1 MGIDRNPRSFSSQG
15 QWEQCDLRDSQQVR
29 EIMGKFNP
37 KVVIHTAAWVEVD
50 GCEENPAKAKE
61 SNETLT
67 KLVVSSSPKKAK
79 IVYISTEQVFP
90 GNKPY
95 AKESDP
101 TRPIN
106 IYGRTKLAGEQIVQK
121 SGNPHLIVRTNF
133 FGWSSGRKKTFGEW
147 LIQSLREK
155 QPIRLFTDFY
165 FTPLYAG
172 LMVDRLERLL
182 KKDAQGV
189 VHLGGR
195 DRVSK
200 YEFGKKLARMS
211 GLSFCSVK
219 DAQMDSVAS
228 LAPRPKD
235 ISLNSDRSEALLGTQ
250 APTLEK
256 SLQLF
261 LRDEK
266 AFKTA
271 TLIKRRRIPQS
282 IPYARQSI
290 DASDIR
296 AVTRVLKS
304 DFLTQGPEIEAF
316 EQEFANF
323 CGAKYAVACSSA
335 TAGLHL
341 SAMAL
346 GMGPNDL
353 WWTSP
358 NTFCATADAA
368 LRCGAEVDFVDIE
381 WGTYNMDLYL
391 LEEMLKKAS
400 KIGNLPKVVAP
411 VHFAG
416 NPVDMK
422 TLDKL
427 RKKYGFKAHATGATF
442 RGEKVGSCRWSDICV
457 FSFLAVKIIT
467 TGEGGMV
474 TTNSPEL
481 YEKLLRLR
489 THGITRDIQVRPL
502 SMRHP
507 WYYEKL
513 ELGNHYRMTDIQA
526 ALGRSQLKRI
536 GQFMKKRRQIAKTYN
551 SQLKKSPI
559 VLPSLTA
566 GADSSW
572 HLYVATIPKGQTMED
587 RDVLIQRLQAAGIK
601 ANLHYLPAQNFS
613 YYRKWISNRRGLKR
627 GFSPCPV
634 AQEYARRAI
643 SLPIC
648 PIRPGLRRCQ

>member
-1 MGIDRNPRSFSSQG
+1 MKEFSPQ
-15 QWEQCDLRDSQQVR
+15 
-29 EIMGKFNP
+29 I
-37 KVVIHTAAWVEVD
+37 VIHTAAWVDVD
-50 GCEENPAKAKE
+50 GCQVNPAKAKE

-67 KLVVSSSPKKAK
+67 KLVVSASPKKAK

-121 SGNPHLIVRTNF
+121 SRKQHLIVRTNF
-133 FGWSSGRKKTFGEW
+133 FGWSLGRKKTFGEW

-155 QPIRLFTDFY
+155 QPIQLFTDFY

-172 LMVDRLERLL
+172 LVADRLEHLL
-182 KKDAQGV
+182 KKEAQGV

-200 YEFGKKLARMS
+200 YEFGRKLARMS
-211 GLSFCSVK
+211 GLSFGSVK
-219 DAQMDSVAS
+219 DARMDSVAS

-235 ISLNSDRSEALLGTQ
+235 ISLNSGRAEALLGTQ
-250 APTLEK
+250 SPTLEK

-266 AFKTA
+266 AFKPT
-271 TLIKRRRIPQS
+271 TLIKRGRISQS

-296 AVTRVLKS
+296 AVTRALKS
-304 DFLTQGPEIEAF
+304 GFLTQGPEIEAF
-316 EQEFANF
+316 EQDFANF

-341 SAMAL
+341 SAQAL
-346 GMGPNDL
+346 GVGPGDL

-381 WGTYNMDLYL
+381 WGTYNMNLHL

-400 KIGNLPKVVAP
+400 KKGHLPKVVAP
-411 VHFAG
+411 VHFTG
-416 NPVDMK
+416 NPIDMEFLGRLSK
-422 TLDKL
+422 
-427 RKKYGFKAHATGATF
+427 RYGFRVVEDAAHATGATF
-442 RGEKVGSCRWSDICV
+442 QKTPVGSCRWSDLCV
-457 FSFLAVKIIT
+457 FSFHAVKVIT

-474 TTNSPEL
+474 TTNSQEL
-481 YEKLLRLR
+481 YEKLLLLR
-489 THGITRDIQVRPL
+489 THGISRDPRYRPAD
-502 SMRHP
+502 RKPP

-513 ELGNHYRMTDIQA
+513 ELGNHYRLTDIQA
-526 ALGRSQLKRI
+526 ALGRSQLSSLGKFL
-536 GQFMKKRRQIAKTYN
+536 QRRREIARRYDRGLRATGL
-551 SQLKKSPI
+551 QLPR
-559 VLPSLTA
+559 LTP
-566 GADSSW
+566 GGNSSW
-572 HLYVATIPKGQTMED
+572 HLYVVAVPENWGAGTRD
-587 RDVLIQRLQAAGIK
+587 RLLTSLREHGIN
-601 ANLHYLPAQNFS
+601 ANLHYTPVQEMKYYLEKGRSKNAGNKFSSCPIAKRYGSSAVSLPMFP
-613 YYRKWISNRRGLKR
+613 GLKER
-627 GFSPCPV
+627 EQRKV
-634 AQEYARRAI
+634 IQEVRAWCNFFR
-643 SLPIC
+643 LV
-648 PIRPGLRRCQ
+648 

>member
-1 MGIDRNPRSFSSQG
+1 MN
-15 QWEQCDLRDSQQVR
+15 
-29 EIMGKFNP
+29 KFNP
-37 KVVIHTAAWVEVD
+37 QVVIHTAAWVDVD
-50 GCEENPAKAKE
+50 GCQVNPAKAKE

-67 KLVVSSSPKKAK
+67 KLVVSASPKNAK

-90 GNKPY
+90 GNKTY

-106 IYGRTKLAGEQIVQK
+106 IYGRTKLAGEQIVQE
-121 SGNPHLIVRTNF
+121 SGRPHLIVRTNF

-147 LIQSLREK
+147 LIQSLRDK

-182 KKDAQGV
+182 KKDPQGV

-211 GLSFCSVK
+211 GLSFGSVK
-219 DAQMDSVAS
+219 DARMDSVAS

-235 ISLNSDRSEALLGTQ
+235 ISLNSDRAEALLGTKS
-250 APTLEK
+250 PTLEK
-256 SLQLF
+256 SLQRF
-261 LRDEK
+261 LGNEK

-271 TLIKRRRIPQS
+271 TLIKRRRISQS

-341 SAMAL
+341 SAMVL
-346 GMGPNDL
+346 GMGPGDL

-368 LRCGAEVDFVDIE
+368 LRCDAEVDFVDIE
-381 WGTYNMDLYL
+381 WGTYNMDLHL

-400 KIGNLPKVVAP
+400 REGNLPKVVAP

-422 TLDKL
+422 ILDKL
-427 RKKYGFKAHATGATF
+427 RKKYKFKVVEDAAHATGATF
-442 RGEKVGSCRWSDICV
+442 RGEKVGSCRWSDLCV
-457 FSFLAVKIIT
+457 FSFHAVKIIT

-474 TTNSPEL
+474 TTNSREL

-536 GQFMKKRRQIAKTYN
+536 GQFMKKRCKIAKTYN
-551 SQLKKSPI
+551 SQLKKSPL
-559 VLPSLTA
+559 VLPGLTT
-566 GADSSW
+566 GANSSC
-572 HLYVATIPKGQTMED
+572 HLYVATIPQSQTMGD
-587 RDVLIQRLQAAGIK
+587 RDDLIQGLQAAGIK
-601 ANLHYLPAQNFS
+601 ANLHYLPVQNFR
-613 YYRKWISNRRGLKR
+613 YYQERLLNRRVPKR
-627 GFSPCPV
+627 GFTPCPV
-634 AQEYARRAI
+634 AEDYSRRAI
-643 SLPIC
+643 SLPMYPDLSKKSQNRIVSFLKK
-648 PIRPGLRRCQ
+648 ILK